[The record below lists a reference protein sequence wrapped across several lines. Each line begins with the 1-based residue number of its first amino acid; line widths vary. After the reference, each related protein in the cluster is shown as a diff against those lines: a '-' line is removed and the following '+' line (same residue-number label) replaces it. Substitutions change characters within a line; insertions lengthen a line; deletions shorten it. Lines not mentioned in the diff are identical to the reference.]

1 MTLHAEDTQG
11 IGFLLADVSRLL
23 RRNFNRMAQSLG
35 LTQTQWLAIAHL
47 ARNQGIRQNQLAEIL
62 EVQPISVARLIDRM
76 ETAGWVKR
84 SPDPTDRRA
93 FNLYLTDKSE
103 PILKEMRSYATKVRT
118 EALAGLTEKDQ
129 QALLKNL
136 SIMRQNL
143 CDKAQ

>member
-76 ETAGWVKR
+76 ETAGWVRR

-93 FNLYLTDKSE
+93 LNLYLTDKSE